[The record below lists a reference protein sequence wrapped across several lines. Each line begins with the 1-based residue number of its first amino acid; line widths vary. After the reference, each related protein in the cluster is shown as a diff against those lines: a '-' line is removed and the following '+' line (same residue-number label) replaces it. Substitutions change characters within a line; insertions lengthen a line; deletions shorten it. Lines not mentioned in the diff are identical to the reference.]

1 MSLKKQTLA
10 VDRKHI
16 WHPYTQMKDYAGRDP
31 LVIVKGKGV
40 KLYDADGKSYYD
52 TISSWWCNV
61 HGHSQPD
68 INRGIQKQLQQLE
81 HVLFAGIT
89 HPAAAELVSRLQD
102 FLHPSLCRFFFSDNG
117 STAVEVALKMAFQ
130 YWQNQGDCA
139 KTQFV
144 FLENSYHGDTAG
156 AMSVG
161 GTELYHRLYAPLRFK
176 SHQARSPNCRV
187 CTHRKTA
194 FTFTAQNPG
203 CRLECFSSM
212 EKLLRQEKN
221 RLAAVIVEPLM
232 QGSAG
237 ISFYPAQYLKQ
248 LRALTSQLDILLI
261 FDEVATG
268 FGRTGSMFAFQQAKV
283 VPDFICLAKGLTAG
297 YLPLALT
304 VTRENIYQAFYSDD
318 AAHKTFFHG
327 HTYTANPL
335 ACAAGIENL
344 KLFKQKKLP
353 ASQAE
358 VMRHFHGKLRAF
370 KNLDFIGDIR
380 YLGFIGAVDIVRSR
394 KTNTPFA
401 PESRIGFQIYLHALK
416 SGLLLRPLGD
426 TIYWFLPLV
435 VTRKDIDVIMSKS
448 RKSLLAAVA
457 AAESLTP

>member
-1 MSLKKQTLA
+1 MYPKKQTLA

-40 KLYDADGKSYYD
+40 KLYDADGNSYYD

-61 HGHSQPD
+61 HGHGQPK

-102 FLHPSLCRFFFSDNG
+102 FLHPLLCRFFFSDNG
-117 STAVEVALKMAFQ
+117 STSVEVALKMAFQ
-130 YWQNQGDCA
+130 YWQNQGNRT
-139 KTQFV
+139 K
-144 FLENSYHGDTAG
+144 
-156 AMSVG
+156 
-161 GTELYHRLYAPLRFK
+161 PLRFK
-176 SHQARSPNCRV
+176 SLQARSPNCRS
-187 CTHRKTA
+187 CTHRKTE

-203 CRLECFSSM
+203 CQLECFSSM
-212 EKLLRQEKN
+212 EKILRQEKD

-232 QGSAG
+232 QGAGG

-248 LRALTSQLDILLI
+248 LRALTSQLNILLI

-283 VPDFICLAKGLTAG
+283 VPDFICLSKGLTAG

-304 VTRENIYQAFYSDD
+304 VTREKIYQAFYSDD
-318 AAHKTFFHG
+318 TSAKTFFHG

-353 ASQAE
+353 ASQAA

-370 KNLDFIGDIR
+370 KDLDFIGDIR

-394 KTNTPFA
+394 KTKTLFA
-401 PESRIGFQIYLHALK
+401 PESRIGFQIYVQALK
-416 SGLLLRPLGD
+416 NGLLLRPLGD

-435 VTRKDIDVIMSKS
+435 VTRKDIDIIMTKS
-448 RKSLLAAVA
+448 RESLLAAIA
-457 AAESLTP
+457 SADR